1 MPRGGTIQFDRTE
14 ALEAAMSL
22 FWEKG
27 YEATGLAELLE
38 RMGIGRQSLYNTF
51 GDKRSLFVLALSH
64 YYQTRITGLQ
74 QLIESNSSPLEGVR
88 AVLRMYE
95 SHNTSGNGLGCL
107 VVNSAAESG
116 SFDAE
121 IKTIL
126 RDKIK
131 QVEAIFKNALA
142 KAKKDSEL
150 RADTDTRA
158 LARAL
163 VSTAFGTTLMGRVGV
178 SKAMV
183 ADVIRMNQKMLDA
196 YAMGR

>member
-51 GDKRSLFVLALSH
+51 GDKRSLFEQALSH
-64 YYQTRITGLQ
+64 YYKTRITRFQ
-74 QLIESNSSPLEGVR
+74 QVIEGNASPLEGVR
-88 AVLRMYE
+88 AILRMIE

-107 VVNSAAESG
+107 VINSIAESG
-116 SFDAE
+116 AFDAE
-121 IKTIL
+121 MKTLL
-126 RDKIK
+126 RDKLK
-131 QVEAIFKNALA
+131 KLEAIFKSALA
-142 KAKKDSEL
+142 RAKEANEL

-196 YAMGR
+196 YATGR